1 MKKEIISQIE
11 ALTNQEIVLPLTGE
25 FKSLTDQFYD
35 ILKAENHQWEV
46 EKLERI
52 EAGEKPEAIEK
63 PVDEDFEKFKE
74 ITALFKS
81 KRKTETD
88 AIKAFEAENYKI
100 KKGLIAQLK
109 DLVDNEEHIGKAINA
124 VKEIQQKWKDT
135 GEVARDKRQA
145 LQKEYG
151 HLMDDFRYNIN
162 IYKDITDHYKSKNLA
177 LKKEIIAALKELLA
191 LDKIKDVETNLR
203 TLQNNWSEIGG
214 THQEEW
220 EKIKDDYYN
229 TVNAIYDKIRAF
241 YDGRR
246 EVQKENIEKKKLLI
260 ERAKELNL
268 IENNTHQDFQKTT
281 EKFLALQDEWK
292 TIGFGPKEEN
302 EKVWQTFRAEFDQ
315 FFDLKKSFY
324 DERNSVFKDI
334 KIKKEN
340 LIKAVEELKDSTD
353 WKNTTNQI
361 INIQKKWKSI
371 GSAGPKF
378 ENKLWKAF
386 RKHIDFFFDAKSAHF
401 DQLDANNEENLKLKT
416 ALIEEIKSYK
426 VGKDVKQ
433 TIDDLKSFSTRFQSI
448 GNVPYKVKDDIYKSY
463 KSALDEKYNQIDL
476 DKAEKTKVLF
486 QAKLNSL
493 MADSNPERALNNEKN
508 NIRQSIDKE
517 VKEKAQLENNLGFFA
532 NADENNPL
540 LKSAKQ
546 NIAQIQRNIDQFKL
560 QIKLINQQLNGLKKE
575 EEVEQNPEAENE

>member
-88 AIKAFEAENYKI
+88 AIKAVEAENYKI

-302 EKVWQTFRAEFDQ
+302 EKVWQTFRAEFNQ

-324 DERNSVFKDI
+324 DERNNGFKEI
-334 KIKKEN
+334 KLKKEN
-340 LIKAVEELKDSTD
+340 LIKEVEALKDSKD

-378 ENKLWKAF
+378 ENRLWKAF

-401 DQLDANNEENLKLKT
+401 DQLDANNADNLNLKK
-416 ALIEEIKSYK
+416 ALIDEIKTYK
-426 VGKDVKQ
+426 VGKDIKQ
-433 TIDDLKSFSTRFQSI
+433 TINDLKSFSTRFQSI
-448 GNVPYKVKDDIYKSY
+448 GNVPFKVKDEIYKSY

-486 QAKLNSL
+486 QAKLDSL